1 MSKTP
6 DKKVDK
12 LTKMMANVKTCRDF
26 YEGAIKVLVD
36 EYLPKLTG
44 ETDSGYKVRR
54 ASTAFPNL
62 YSPIVTGLSG
72 LITKKEPVTE
82 GFETFPLDDIDM
94 KGNSLANF
102 IKQVCDS
109 SIIAGVEFISVES
122 NRANNRVFFKRYKY
136 EQLTSYSIED
146 GKLTQMVFKETFEEA
161 DGRFGIKEVERFI
174 VFKLGGGEVWYDVG
188 EGLKIQ
194 DEWSNTLAEIPVVAV
209 VTGKELS
216 RFEYV
221 PRLYDV
227 AMLNKVMLN
236 LESQLAN
243 VLSVVGNPVP
253 VFYGEVAD
261 DGVRIGVKDALVFD
275 DKQTQGFEYVEIEGG
290 GVSKLQDKIKK
301 VGEDIDKTSF
311 SLLHKDGSKTVID
324 AQENQNKSSSFLSD
338 VAEELE
344 VKFNKLFQLMAMLD
358 NKTIA
363 KGNTIE
369 FKKDFDDVLFSDQQL
384 KMLYEMLEGGHLSRE
399 TFWNKLKLANILPK
413 DFDPSVEKEN
423 IESDPV

>member
-12 LTKMMANVKTCRDF
+12 LAKLMVNVKTCRDF

-36 EYLPKLTG
+36 EYMPKLTG
-44 ETDSGYKVRR
+44 ETDTSYKVRK
-54 ASTAFPNL
+54 ASTTFPNL

-72 LITKKEPVTE
+72 LITKKEPVATE
-82 GFETFPLDDIDM
+82 LDTFPLDDIDM
-94 KGNSLANF
+94 QGNSLANF
-102 IKQVCDS
+102 VKQVCDS
-109 SIIAGVEFISVES
+109 SIVGGVEFVSVES
-122 NRANNRVFFKRYKY
+122 HTAGNRVFFKRYKY
-136 EQLTSYSIED
+136 EQLTSYSVED
-146 GKLTQMVFKETFEEA
+146 GKVTQMVFKETFEKT
-161 DGRFGIKEVERFI
+161 DGRFGLKEVERFV
-174 VFKLGGGEVWYDVG
+174 VFTIGGGEVWYDDG
-188 EGLKIQ
+188 KGLAKQ
-194 DEWSNTLAEIPVVAV
+194 NNWDNSLDEIPVVAI

-227 AMLNKVMLN
+227 VMLNKALLN

-243 VLSVVGNPVP
+243 VLGVVGNPIP

-261 DGVRIGVKDALVFD
+261 DYFRIGVKDALVFD

-324 AQENQNKSSSFLSD
+324 AQENQNKSSSFLTN

-344 VKFNKLFQLMAMLD
+344 VKFNKLFQLMAKLD
-358 NKTIA
+358 NKTLSDDA
-363 KGNTIE
+363 KVE

-384 KMLYEMLEGGHLSRE
+384 KMLYNMLEGGHLSRE
-399 TFWNKLKLANILPK
+399 TFWNKLKVANILPK
-413 DFDPSVEKEN
+413 DFDSGVEKDQ

>member
-6 DKKVDK
+6 DKKVNK
-12 LTKMMANVKTCRDF
+12 LTKMMKNVKICRDF
-26 YEGAIKVLVD
+26 YEGAVKVLVD

-44 ETDSGYKVRR
+44 ETDASYKIRC
-54 ASTAFPNL
+54 ASTAFPNF

-82 GFETFPLDDIDM
+82 GFETFPLNDIDM
-94 KGNSLANF
+94 KGNSFANF
-102 IKQVCDS
+102 VKQVCDS

-122 NRANNRVFFKRYKY
+122 NRANNQVFFKRYSY
-136 EQLTSYSIED
+136 EQLNSYNIED
-146 GKLTQMVFKETFEEA
+146 GKLIQIVFKETLEEA
-161 DGRFGIKEVERFI
+161 EGRFGIKEVERFI
-174 VFKLGGGEVWYDVG
+174 VFKLGGGEVWYDTG
-188 EGLKIQ
+188 EGLRVQ
-194 DEWSNTLAEIPVVAV
+194 ETWSNALIEIPVVAV
-209 VTGKELS
+209 ITGKELS

-243 VLSVVGNPVP
+243 VLSVVGNPIP
-253 VFYGEVAD
+253 VFYGEIAD
-261 DGVRIGVKDALVFD
+261 DGVRIGVKDALVFN

-344 VKFNKLFQLMAMLD
+344 VKFNKLFQLMGMLD
-358 NKTIA
+358 NKIID
-363 KGNTIE
+363 KGNIIK

-413 DFDPSVEKEN
+413 SFDPSTEKEN
-423 IESDPV
+423 IESDLV

>member
-136 EQLTSYSIED
+136 EQLTSYSVED
-146 GKLTQMVFKETFEEA
+146 GKLTQMVFKETFEES
-161 DGRFGIKEVERFI
+161 DGRFGIKEVERFV
-174 VFKLGGGEVWYDVG
+174 VFTLGGGEVWYDTG

-194 DEWSNTLAEIPVVAV
+194 DEWSNSLTEIPVVAV

-243 VLSVVGNPVP
+243 VLGVVGNPVP

-275 DKQTQGFEYVEIEGG
+275 DKQTQGFEYAEIEGG

-344 VKFNKLFQLMAMLD
+344 VKFNKLFQLMAVLD

-363 KGNTIE
+363 SGNTIE

-413 DFDPSVEKEN
+413 DFDPSTEKEQ